1 MNKDRGQIRK
11 KEENYRK
18 KKKKKKKRRHFAG
31 AKISTNVRSFSW
43 TVDRRGEKRFSKRNK
58 RNGDIFYRISR
69 QAGKL
74 SLSAGFYKP
83 DRFVAASL
91 IALSCFFRVD

>member
-18 KKKKKKKRRHFAG
+18 KKRKKATLPARRFRQTSDRFHGPWIGEEKRRFLKG
-31 AKISTNVRSFSW
+31 I
-43 TVDRRGEKRFSKRNK
+43 RGTWLV
-58 RNGDIFYRISR
+58 FYRISR
-69 QAGKL
+69 QVGKL